1 MPETSI
7 EAIEHLFYS
16 TYSSLYEYA
25 NSVLRDEKLADR
37 IVQKVF
43 VTAFQ
48 NFSELQK
55 SDDPPAFLLGILKE
69 LLLEMGNRK

>member
-48 NFSELQK
+48 RVS
-55 SDDPPAFLLGILKE
+55 
-69 LLLEMGNRK
+69 